1 MENFY
6 DYTIT
11 KNYNKEIFAK
21 TVELLMKNL
30 KNIEE
35 SEYDEDMYDE
45 SQFQY
50 IKTSNGEIKIGN
62 SVMNDAVWV
71 QSEVDIEDILTE
83 WEDKTF
89 YESDNR
95 KLTFEEGSKIL
106 QEAEDAAKRFI
117 EYLNQKKNCI

>member
-106 QEAEDAAKRFI
+106 QKAEEAAKRFR

>member
-1 MENFY
+1 METFY

-11 KNYNKEIFAK
+11 KSCNKEVFAK

-30 KNIEE
+30 KDIEE

-62 SVMNDAVWV
+62 TVMDNAVWV
-71 QSEVDIEDILTE
+71 QSEVDIEDILIE
-83 WEDKTF
+83 WEEKTF

-95 KLTFEEGSKIL
+95 KLTSKEGSKIL
-106 QEAEDAAKRFI
+106 QEAEEAAKRFI
-117 EYLNQKKNCI
+117 EYLKQKKNCI

>member
-11 KNYNKEIFAK
+11 KSYNKEVFAK

-30 KNIEE
+30 KDIEE

-106 QEAEDAAKRFI
+106 QEAEDAAKRFR

>member
-11 KNYNKEIFAK
+11 KSYNKEVFAK

-106 QEAEDAAKRFI
+106 QKAEEAAKRFR